1 MKLFLQT
8 HVWALGGQMML
19 GEGGEN
25 SYHQGETEKERESA
39 NPYVIQNIHIFA
51 LWLSSR
57 EVTLFTVDRTLLAF
71 IGVNISHYR
80 QHLHVTE
87 TQVHPLKI
95 TSSEPCRHA
104 VT

>member
-1 MKLFLQT
+1 
-8 HVWALGGQMML
+8 ML

-51 LWLSSR
+51 R
-57 EVTLFTVDRTLLAF
+57 EVTLFTADRTLLAF

>member
-1 MKLFLQT
+1 
-8 HVWALGGQMML
+8 MML

-51 LWLSSR
+51 R
-57 EVTLFTVDRTLLAF
+57 EVTLFTADRTLLAF

>member
-39 NPYVIQNIHIFA
+39 NPYVI
-51 LWLSSR
+51 
-57 EVTLFTVDRTLLAF
+57 
-71 IGVNISHYR
+71 
-80 QHLHVTE
+80 
-87 TQVHPLKI
+87 
-95 TSSEPCRHA
+95 
-104 VT
+104 